1 MHYAVL
7 NIKRKNIGGTFMKY
21 DFLGKVLPAFTL
33 AAVAL
38 ASFPAA
44 ASPYTSMVVFGDSLS
59 DSGNDALALGGSTTQ
74 TITGNTYI
82 PSAPYAPGVTFSNGP
97 VWASDAASALGVPLL
112 PSLLGGTN
120 YAYGGATTG
129 GPGPIPN
136 LLVQAGQYLTSTSS
150 VASPNALYVIEG
162 GGNDAR
168 AALTLIAGGASVP
181 QTIQATATSFATNVA
196 TIVNELTADGA
207 KHIVVWDTPNLGLA
221 PAIAAGG
228 AGASTLGSTLATD
241 MNLALA
247 AALNGDADVSIFDIY
262 GLGTSIALDPSAY
275 GFTNVTDACGAI
287 AGANCSTYAYWDGI
301 HPTEAAH
308 SVIADAFIDQVTG
321 VPEPST
327 WAMMLLG
334 FAGVG
339 FMAYRRKSKPAWVAA

>member
-1 MHYAVL
+1 MRYAVL
-7 NIKRKNIGGTFMKY
+7 NCQTKKHGGTFMKY
-21 DFLGKVLPAFTL
+21 GFFGKALPAFAL

-82 PSAPYAPGVTFSNGP
+82 PSAPYAPGTTFSNGP
-97 VWASDAASALGVPLL
+97 VWASDVASALGVPLL
-112 PSLLGGTN
+112 PSLAGGTN

-136 LLVQAGQYLTSTSS
+136 LLVQANQYLTTTHN

-168 AALTLIAGGASVP
+168 AALTAIQGGANIL
-181 QTIQATATSFATNVA
+181 QTIQATAASFAANVG
-196 TIVNELTADGA
+196 TIVSELKTDGA
-207 KHIVVWDTPNLGLA
+207 KHILVWDTPNLGRT
-221 PAIAAGG
+221 PAISAGG
-228 AGASTLGSTLATD
+228 PSASALGSILALD
-241 MNLALA
+241 MNIALA
-247 AALNGDADVSIFDIY
+247 AALHGDVGVSIFDIF
-262 GLGTSIALDPSAY
+262 GLGTSIAVDPSAF
-275 GFTNVTDACGAI
+275 GFTNVTDACGAV
-287 AGANCSTYAYWDGI
+287 AGANCNKYEYWDGI
-301 HPTEAAH
+301 HPTAAAH
-308 SVIADAFIDQVTG
+308 TVIADAFLAEA

-327 WAMMLLG
+327 WALMILG
-334 FAGVG
+334 FAGIG
-339 FMAYRRKSKPAWVAA
+339 FMAYRRKSKPTLMAA